1 MSYLDNSTYSNS
13 NNPYSID
20 NAVKPAVN
28 VSDATQLENNFV
40 SLMVA
45 QIQNQDPTSPLDSSE
60 FLNQYSSMSQVKS
73 LENMVTVSK
82 NNLVLMDNIQ
92 TLAASSL
99 VGKEVS
105 VNIDNLNLG
114 NETVGAKFTLLHNS
128 TATKVTLT
136 DRLGQS
142 TDIDLGN
149 QPLGTVSFNI
159 DPSTLGLAPG
169 NYKIAVTTA
178 SGEYPSI
185 EVKGQVSN
193 VRVTTDGP
201 QLEISGIG
209 NVPFYNITEFGQIA
223 LNDLY

>member
-105 VNIDNLNLG
+105 VNIDNLNL
-114 NETVGAKFTLLHNS
+114 NTETVGAKFTLLHNS

-193 VRVTTDGP
+193 VRVTTEGP